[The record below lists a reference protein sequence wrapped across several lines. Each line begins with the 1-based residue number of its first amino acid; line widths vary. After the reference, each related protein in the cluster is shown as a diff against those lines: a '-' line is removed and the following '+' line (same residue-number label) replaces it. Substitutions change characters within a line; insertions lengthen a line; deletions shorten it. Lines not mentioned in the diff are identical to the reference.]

1 MDLMVY
7 TVLVPLVLGAII
19 RVIPDAAKGVKEA
32 LSLIVAAVT
41 FWFTIDLFRQGFM
54 ETRWYGYTVFRLDT
68 LSSFI
73 LLAVGFFGVAMILYS
88 LGFMKGKKNL
98 KPYYANMILSLGA
111 AYGAVLANDMILLL
125 AFWGFLALT
134 LYNLIN
140 TAGPQASPAAKK
152 TMIVVGGTDAV
163 LVLGVAIV
171 WMMSGSTSL
180 TQSPIP
186 TITGLSAFAFILFV
200 CAAFAKAAV
209 MPFHSWMPD
218 ASEYGPTSAVAF
230 LPAAVDKLLGVY
242 LLARVSFYLFNLTP
256 GMQLL
261 LLIVGSVTIFASMMV
276 ALVQKD
282 LKRVLS
288 YCAISQAGYIV
299 LGIGTLNPVGIAG
312 GLFHMLNH
320 AIYKGGLFLGSGSV
334 ELREGTSEL
343 EKLGGLGRYMPITF
357 ITFLIGALAVS
368 GVPPLNGFVSKWML
382 YQGLIELGKQGGM
395 AWIIWLV
402 VAMFGSVLTFAILMR
417 ATHTAF
423 LGVRES
429 KRKAPKEVGWT
440 MALPMIVL
448 AALCII
454 FGIFAFSLPLKNFI
468 YPAVSR
474 IVHVPD
480 IGQWLG
486 WWSPALATLLIGV
499 GIVIGF
505 IIYFAG
511 QFKGRRVSSAYIGGE
526 VLSEDV
532 RVTGVDFYET
542 VESMGF
548 FSTMYRW
555 AMKKAFDAYE
565 VGRSISFYFIRGFR
579 GLHSGILPEYLTWVL
594 LGLLILIVVLMR

>member
-7 TVLVPLVLGAII
+7 TVLVPLVVGAII
-19 RVIPDAAKGVKEA
+19 RVIPDAAKGLKEA

-54 ETRWYGYTVFRLDT
+54 ETRWYGYTLFRLDT

-88 LGFMKGKKNL
+88 LGFMRGKKNL

-111 AYGAVLANDMILLL
+111 AYGAVLANDMLLLL

-140 TAGPQASPAAKK
+140 TAGPQASAAAKK
-152 TMIVVGGTDAV
+152 TMIIVGGTDAV

-180 TQSPIP
+180 TQSSIP
-186 TITGLSAFAFILFV
+186 TITGLSTFAFILFV

-256 GMQLL
+256 GMQLM
-261 LLIVGSVTIFASMMV
+261 LLIVGSVTILASMMV

-320 AIYKGGLFLGSGSV
+320 AIYKGGLFLSSGSV
-334 ELREGTSEL
+334 ESREGTSEL
-343 EKLGGLGRYMPITF
+343 DKLGGLGRYMPITF

-382 YQGLIELGKQGGM
+382 YQGLIELGRQGGM
-395 AWIIWLV
+395 AWAIWLI

-417 ATHTAF
+417 ATHAVF
-423 LGVRES
+423 LGLRE
-429 KRKAPKEVGWT
+429 KKGEAPKEVGWT
-440 MALPMIVL
+440 MALPMVVL

-474 IVHVPD
+474 VVHVPD

-505 IIYFAG
+505 IIYYAG
-511 QFKGRRVSSAYIGGE
+511 QFKARRVSSTYIGGE
-526 VLSEDV
+526 ILSEDV

-548 FSTMYRW
+548 FSTMYKW

-594 LGLLILIVVLMR
+594 LGLLILMVVLMR

>member
-7 TVLVPLVLGAII
+7 TVLVPLVAGAILRI
-19 RVIPDAAKGVKEA
+19 IPDAAKGAKETLA
-32 LSLIVAAVT
+32 LIVAAVT

-54 ETRWYGYTVFRLDT
+54 ETRWYGSTIFRLDT

-73 LLAVGFFGVAMILYS
+73 LLAAGFFGVVMILYS

-98 KPYYANMILSLGA
+98 KPYYGNMILSLGA
-111 AYGAVLANDMILLL
+111 AYGAILANDMILLL

-140 TAGPQASPAAKK
+140 VAGPRASGAAKK

-171 WMMSGSTSL
+171 WMMTGSTSL
-180 TQSPIP
+180 TQQSIP

-200 CAAFAKAAV
+200 AAAFAKAAV

-218 ASEYGPTSAVAF
+218 AAEYGPTSAVAF
-230 LPAAVDKLLGVY
+230 LPATVDKLLGVY

-256 GMQLL
+256 GMQLM
-261 LLIVGSVTIFASMMV
+261 LLIVGSVTILAAMMM
-276 ALVQKD
+276 ALVQRD
-282 LKRVLS
+282 LNRVLS

-320 AIYKGGLFLGSGSV
+320 TIYKGGLFLGSGAVQS
-334 ELREGTSEL
+334 REGTTKL
-343 EKLGGLGRYMPITF
+343 DKLGGLGKYMPVTF

-368 GVPPLNGFVSKWML
+368 GIPPLNGFVSKWML
-382 YQGLIELGKQGGM
+382 YQGLLELGKQGGVL
-395 AWIIWLV
+395 WVIWLV
-402 VAMFGSVLTFAILMR
+402 VAMFGSVLTFALLMR
-417 ATHTAF
+417 AVHSTF
-423 LGVRES
+423 LGQRE
-429 KRKAPKEVGWT
+429 KKGDGPKEVGWT

-448 AALCII
+448 AALCVI
-454 FGIFAFSLPLKNFI
+454 FGIFAFSLPLKHFI
-468 YPAVSR
+468 YPAVSS
-474 IVHVPD
+474 VVAVPD

-486 WWSPALATLLIGV
+486 WWSPALATLLIAV

-505 IIYFAG
+505 IVYLAG
-511 QFKGRRVSSAYIGGE
+511 QFKTRRVSAMYVGGE
-526 VLSEDV
+526 ILPEAT
-532 RVTGVDFYET
+532 RVTGTEFYQT
-542 VESMGF
+542 IQDMGF
-548 FSTMYRW
+548 FSGFYKW
-555 AMKKAFDAYE
+555 AEQKAFDAYE
-565 VGRSISFYFIRGFR
+565 IGRALTSYFIRGLR
-579 GLHSGILPEYLTWVL
+579 ALHGGVLPEYLTWML
-594 LGLLILIVVLMR
+594 AGLLVLIVILLR